1 MNTID
6 LLDKLNLPVKIGL
19 EGDEALFNRMTIMD
33 AYLSAA
39 ALQQNKYNSSINSYG
54 WNSYDRTQDNLFVQ
68 PQSQL
73 DFGGISQFDL
83 FKQIG
88 TDGRPVDQED
98 SNDTKIAL
106 DLSKFKDLWQI
117 EADDRKQKVSKG
129 QDDSKG
135 HDQIDTESDSFNR
148 YEYDFKQYE
157 KPEARKNDRKTE
169 KAEVGSLISDERR
182 RLIKKLDSCEDDR
195 IVFKRREK
203 NGKKDPKVS
212 ADTYRGSRYW
222 GVSKNKSKWQVS
234 FFLKQD
240 I

>member
-6 LLDKLNLPVKIGL
+6 LLDKLNFPVKIGL
-19 EGDEALFNRMTIMD
+19 EGENALFNRMTIMD

-39 ALQQNKYNSSINSYG
+39 ALEQSILNSTMNSYG
-54 WNSYDRTQDNLFVQ
+54 FNNSDRSQDYLFAQ
-68 PQSQL
+68 PQNQN
-73 DFGGISQFDL
+73 DFGGISQPNL
-83 FKQIG
+83 FKQIEAG
-88 TDGRPVDQED
+88 SKLVDQED

-117 EADDRKQKVSKG
+117 EADDRKQRMGRS

-148 YEYDFKQYE
+148 LEADFKAFE
-157 KPEARKNDRKTE
+157 KPEAKKVEKKTD
-169 KAEVGSLISDERR
+169 KSDVGSLINDERR
-182 RLIKKLDSCEDDR
+182 RLLKKLDSCDDDR

-222 GVSKNKSKWQVS
+222 GVSKNKSKWQVCY
-234 FFLKQD
+234 FF
-240 I
+240 